1 MKENCFEISVNGLAS
16 GETTFLGHADKEF
29 FVKFDNYEVL
39 GADLRVTFVADKQPD
54 FVDIDCN
61 MCGTITV
68 PCDRCME
75 PVAMP
80 VSTGACFRLRLRGEA
95 AAAEDSEEY
104 EEVFL
109 PEGSDIL
116 DLGQEVYDY
125 SLLALPLQRFHKEG
139 ECDPAALACLSEGE
153 GEDSEGPVDTPFSN
167 LAEMFKK

>member
-16 GETTFLGHADKEF
+16 GETTFLGHADKAF

-80 VSTGACFRLRLRGEA
+80 VSTGASFRLDFRGGSA
-95 AAAEDSEEY
+95 SAEDSEEY

-116 DLGQEVYDY
+116 DLGQDVYDY
-125 SLLALPLQRFHKEG
+125 SLLALPLQKFHKEG

-153 GEDSEGPVDTPFSN
+153 PAENEGQLDTPFAN
-167 LAEMFKK
+167 LAELFKK